1 MEVFG
6 ACGENRNF
14 RTKIIEVIRD
24 FAGSKFTTPAECA
37 KKLVDPSPDRNG
49 RVNSRKIFTQ
59 SFVPTDL
66 LLRTTECR
74 MSLLMVVALRFFWS
88 DFHWDICPFDEVA
101 HIRILSISSRF

>member
-49 RVNSRKIFTQ
+49 RVNSRKIFTHQPTLEQRQ
-59 SFVPTDL
+59 SETLEFTV
-66 LLRTTECR
+66 E
-74 MSLLMVVALRFFWS
+74 
-88 DFHWDICPFDEVA
+88 
-101 HIRILSISSRF
+101 